1 MLRKTHIQTFTA
13 TAVAAA
19 VGLIAASPASAGGGP
34 GTHRIV
40 NVASN
45 KCLEIPL
52 NHDYD
57 GAPAQQWDCNGGA
70 NQMWAVNATRTA
82 DGRLAWTYRNVE
94 SGKCLEVADWRR
106 DAGAPVRVW
115 QCTGGANQQWVEEV
129 GQVGVSVRNVNSG
142 MALDMPGFS
151 TANDTDAVQW
161 WPKSRNEAAGN
172 QEWYTAG

>member
-1 MLRKTHIQTFTA
+1 MVRKTSVQVAMA
-13 TAVAAA
+13 TAAVA
-19 VGLIAASPASAGGGP
+19 VLGVITASPANAGGANA
-34 GTHRIV
+34 HRIV

-45 KCLEIPL
+45 KCLEIPM

-57 GAPAQQWDCNGGA
+57 GAPAQQWDCNGGS
-70 NQMWAVNATRTA
+70 NQTWLVDATQTA
-82 DGRLAWTYRNVE
+82 DGRLAWTYRNAE
-94 SGKCLEVADWRR
+94 SGKCLEVADWRK

-129 GQVGVSVRNVNSG
+129 GQAGVSVRNVNSG

-161 WPKSRNEAAGN
+161 WPKSRSEAAGN
-172 QEWYTAG
+172 QEWYTGG

>member
-1 MLRKTHIQTFTA
+1 MMSTTGARALMA
-13 TAVAAA
+13 TAAVAILGVITAVPANAA
-19 VGLIAASPASAGGGP
+19 
-34 GTHRIV
+34 GTTTYRMV

-70 NQMWAVNATRTA
+70 NQTWIVEAALTA
-82 DGRLAWTYRNVE
+82 DNRQAWTLRNAE
-94 SGKCLEVADWRR
+94 SGKCLEVADWRK

-115 QCTGGANQQWVEEV
+115 QCTGGANQQWIDVA
-129 GQVGVSVRNVNSG
+129 GQTSVSLRNVNSG

-161 WPKSRNEAAGN
+161 WPKGTSEPAGN
-172 QEWYTAG
+172 QEWYAR